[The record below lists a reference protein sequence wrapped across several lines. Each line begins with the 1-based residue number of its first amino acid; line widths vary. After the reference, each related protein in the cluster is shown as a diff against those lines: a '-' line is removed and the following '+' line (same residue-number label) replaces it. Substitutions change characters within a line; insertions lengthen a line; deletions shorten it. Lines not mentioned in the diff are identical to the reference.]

1 MRVRSLRIAVLYPD
15 FFPENNE
22 IGYENFFARKGS
34 LELNA
39 QCGQIAA
46 RVPYGAHADKAHVF
60 QTARLALPL
69 FFQQLVVPKII
80 LVVD

>member
-1 MRVRSLRIAVLYPD
+1 MRVRSLHIAVLFPD

-39 QCGQIAA
+39 QRGQIAA
-46 RVPYGAHADKAHVF
+46 RVPYGSHADKAHVF
-60 QTARLALPL
+60 QAAALPFL
-69 FFQQLVVPKII
+69 SFLSRSSYQK
-80 LVVD
+80 